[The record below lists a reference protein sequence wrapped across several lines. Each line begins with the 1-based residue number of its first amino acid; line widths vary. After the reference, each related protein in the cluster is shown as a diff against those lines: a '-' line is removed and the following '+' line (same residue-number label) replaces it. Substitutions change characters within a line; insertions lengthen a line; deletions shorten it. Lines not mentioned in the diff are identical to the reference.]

1 MINFSTV
8 GRDCTLDERQQYFEW
23 DNQNGERERIAKEI
37 RDLEESGAPTESIL
51 TFLTAHRATY
61 LSTDTLVPL
70 ARGFL
75 FEMYRRFTNAENAEE
90 EFNSD
95 NIVEN
100 LRKIAD
106 AIESG
111 GELSLL

>member
-1 MINFSTV
+1 MVAITPPGSPEDKT
-8 GRDCTLDERQQYFEW
+8 GGELPDIIFE
-23 DNQNGERERIAKEI
+23 IAKEI

-61 LSTDTLVPL
+61 LSPDTLVPL

-75 FEMYRRFTNAENAEE
+75 FEMYRRFTNAEDAEE